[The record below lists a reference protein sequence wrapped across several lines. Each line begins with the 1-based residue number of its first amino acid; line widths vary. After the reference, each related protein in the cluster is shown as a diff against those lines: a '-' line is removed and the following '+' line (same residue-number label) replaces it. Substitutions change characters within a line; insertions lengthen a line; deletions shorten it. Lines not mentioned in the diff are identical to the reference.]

1 MKHRIETIE
10 EWGMVAE
17 DFVDAYKYRMKHRNG
32 TIEEWEII
40 AKKTLANP
48 KASRSECLSALI
60 GINLSKDEWLKEKLA
75 EQMTVAWKADL
86 SVLKKIS

>member
-1 MKHRIETIE
+1 MKHR
-10 EWGMVAE
+10 
-17 DFVDAYKYRMKHRNG
+17 HG

-60 GINLSKDEWLKEKLA
+60 GINQSRDEWLKEHLA
-75 EQMTVAWKADL
+75 LKMKTVWKANL
-86 SVLKKIS
+86 NALK

>member
-1 MKHRIETIE
+1 MKHR
-10 EWGMVAE
+10 
-17 DFVDAYKYRMKHRNG
+17 HG

-60 GINLSKDEWLKEKLA
+60 GITQSQDEWLKEKLA
-75 EQMTVAWKADL
+75 EQMTKAWKADL
-86 SVLKKIS
+86 NVLKKVS